1 MPVINTEYGLLRN
14 TDGQSV
20 ITIRED
26 KIPFKGVK
34 SFAVESATT
43 NLFGRDAWEFDAD
56 QSTFFPSLLA
66 SGKTWEDCWDTKQ
79 RAYVGGQNI
88 TVYGIHSQIL
98 DLGQEYS
105 ADTKI
110 TLSWKHKGYLW
121 SVIFSYGLTFDSLTR
136 FTQSNTYEIKGDASL
151 SWWQLPHNGLHLKI
165 NGVATDYGGS
175 PQRLLDRWYDIEI
188 TYTLPANT
196 RYIQIMWDFFSANL
210 ADGERGVKGY
220 IHKPQLEISPFC
232 SSFVAGSRPNG
243 RYVIPTEKL
252 GFNIETD
259 NWVVTYMKYPIATQ
273 DKSQNHSNLCSLGQ
287 WIPDYSKGYILWG
300 KGNNMNK
307 YYLYVLLNDAT
318 GISNNSDNTFNPT
331 DYFYH
336 WHHEVIKRE
345 GNTISYYVDGIK
357 QVTATIPSDRS
368 LKTPFDVG
376 LVMGG
381 IVSSATHYPHNSL
394 ISNLAYGRLQTGEF
408 SDSYIAFL
416 ASANKPFAAKPKSQ
430 IY

>member
-56 QSTFFPSLLA
+56 RSTFYPGFLA

-88 TVYGIHSQIL
+88 TVQRISSRIL
-98 DLGQEYS
+98 DLGQVYS
-105 ADTKI
+105 AGTKI

-121 SVIFSYGLTFDSLTR
+121 YVIFLYGLTFDSLTD
-136 FTQSNTYEIKGDASL
+136 FTKSNTYEIKGDASL
-151 SWWQLPHNGLHLKI
+151 DYWESRVGLHLKI
-165 NGVATDYGGS
+165 NNIKTGFNGS
-175 PQRLLDRWYDIEI
+175 PQSLLDRWYDIEI
-188 TYTLPANT
+188 TYTLPTDA
-196 RYIQIMWDFFSANL
+196 RYVKVNWDFYNAYQ
-210 ADGERGVKGY
+210 ADGGRGVKGY
-220 IHKPQLEISPFC
+220 IHKPQLEVMPFC
-232 SSFVAGSRPNG
+232 SSFVPGSRPSG

-252 GFNIETD
+252 GFNIATD

-273 DKSQNHSNLCSLGQ
+273 DKSQTHQNLCSFGQ
-287 WIPDYSKGYILWG
+287 ATGDNSKGYISWG
-300 KGNNMNK
+300 KKNNENK
-307 YYLYVLLNDAT
+307 YCVNLVLDNSTVVSAT
-318 GISNNSDNTFNPT
+318 SETTIVPAN
-331 DYFYH
+331 YFYK

-416 ASANKPFAAKPKSQ
+416 ASANKPFAQKAE
-430 IY
+430 

>member
-1 MPVINTEYGLLRN
+1 MPVINTEHGLLRN

-34 SFAVESATT
+34 SFAVESETT

-56 QSTFFPSLLA
+56 QSTFYPSELA
-66 SGKTWEDCWDTKQ
+66 SGKTWTDCWDANQ
-79 RAYVGGQNI
+79 RAYVGGQGITATNI
-88 TVYGIHSQIL
+88 YSVIL
-98 DLGQEYS
+98 NLGQVY
-105 ADTKI
+105 AAGTKI
-110 TLSWKHKGYLW
+110 ALSWKHKGLIQFVQMYYSATLVPRNEMNIYS
-121 SVIFSYGLTFDSLTR
+121 SVPEFH
-136 FTQSNTYEIKGDASL
+136 GDVNYMTTSG
-151 SWWQLPHNGLHLKI
+151 NLHI
-165 NGVATDYGGS
+165 NGIRPTFAGQ
-175 PQRLLDRWYDIEI
+175 PEKLLNRWYNIEI
-188 TYTLPANT
+188 IYTLPADAQ
-196 RYIQIMWDFFSANL
+196 YISIRWDFYGAYQAN
-210 ADGERGVKGY
+210 GNRGVPGY
-220 IHKPQLEISPFC
+220 IHQPQLEISPFC

-273 DKSQNHSNLCSLGQ
+273 DKSQTHQNLCSFGQ
-287 WIPDYSKGYILWG
+287 ATGDNSKGYISWG
-300 KGNNMNK
+300 KKNNENK
-307 YYLYVLLNDAT
+307 YCVNLVLDNSTVVSAT
-318 GISNNSDNTFNPT
+318 SETTIVPAN
-331 DYFYH
+331 YFYK

-416 ASANKPFAAKPKSQ
+416 ASANKPFAQKGGVK

>member
-56 QSTFFPSLLA
+56 QSTFYPGPLA
-66 SGKTWEDCWDTKQ
+66 SGKTWADCWDTKQ

-88 TVYGIHSQIL
+88 TVHGLYSRIL
-98 DLGQEYS
+98 DLGQVYS
-105 ADTKI
+105 AGTKI
-110 TLSWKHKGYLW
+110 TLSWKHKGYLFFI
-121 SVIFSYGLTFDSLTR
+121 VFSYGLTTDSLTD
-136 FTQSNTYEIKGDASL
+136 FNPTNTYEIKGDASL
-151 SWWQLPHNGLHLKI
+151 DYWEEGYGLHLKI
-165 NGVATDYGGS
+165 NGVRTRYDGS
-175 PQRLLDRWYDIEI
+175 PQSLLDRWYDIEI
-188 TYTLPANT
+188 TYTLPTDA
-196 RYIQIMWDFFSANL
+196 RYVRVNWSFYRAYE

-252 GFNIETD
+252 GFNIKTN

-273 DKSQNHSNLCSLGQ
+273 DKSQTHQNLCSFGQ
-287 WIPDYSKGYILWG
+287 ATGDNSKGYISWG
-300 KGNNMNK
+300 KKNNENK
-307 YYLYVLLNDAT
+307 YCVNLVLDNSTVVSAT
-318 GISNNSDNTFNPT
+318 SETTIVPAN
-331 DYFYH
+331 YFYK

-368 LKTPFDVG
+368 LKTSFDLG

-416 ASANKPFAAKPKSQ
+416 ASANKPFAQKAE
-430 IY
+430 